1 MTAFS
6 LPNLINQP
14 GKLVKLAGAHDAIG
28 VRLAQ
33 EAGFDAV
40 WASSFEIA
48 TAHGVPDGSVL
59 PSHCRRAIA
68 GVMASAGA
76 IPIVVDCETGPD
88 DAHELEDLV
97 QYYEAVGVQA
107 MCIEDAGHPRC
118 SLLPGGHT
126 LAPVER
132 LSAKIE
138 AIRRARR
145 SKDFLVLARVQ
156 AFVANQGQAE
166 VMRRAQAY
174 AACGA
179 DAIVIHSRSPNPE
192 EVLAFA
198 TDWHEG
204 IPLAV
209 IPTTYHMVT
218 EDQIRRAGKIK
229 VVIYA
234 NYGLRAGIA
243 AVRRVFQQIL
253 AEGTAQQA
261 EKWVASLDE
270 VFVLQRPH
278 RYAGQQEET
287 P

>member
-1 MTAFS
+1 MTASS
-6 LPNLINQP
+6 LRDLINQP

-33 EAGFDAV
+33 DAGFDAV

-48 TAHGVPDGSVL
+48 TAHGVSDGSVL

-88 DAHELEDLV
+88 DADELKDLV

-126 LAPVER
+126 LAPVEKF
-132 LSAKIE
+132 SAKIE
-138 AIRRARR
+138 AIRGLRR

-156 AFVANQGQAE
+156 AFVANQSQAE
-166 VMRRAQAY
+166 ALSRAQAY

-179 DAIVIHSRSPNPE
+179 DAIVIHSRSPDPG

-198 TDWHEG
+198 TNWHQG
-204 IPLAV
+204 TQLAI

-218 EDQIRRAGKIK
+218 EDQIRQTGKIK
-229 VVIYA
+229 MVIYA

-243 AVRRVFQQIL
+243 AVRRVFHQIL
-253 AEGTAQQA
+253 AEGTAQKA

-270 VFVLQRPH
+270 VFVLQHPRRYTDRP
-278 RYAGQQEET
+278 EKT